1 MKTIRSCLFT
11 FILLCLG
18 LGALCF
24 RNQISKI
31 SSPGY
36 NGDVYHTLR
45 DQKNSSDIVG
55 SPDTTNAIKADLIKF
70 MPSQSYLNDNQI
82 DDILNFVHNNC
93 GNKTPHIKP
102 ETGGKERISGITKI
116 N

>member
-18 LGALCF
+18 FGALCF

-31 SSPGY
+31 SSPVY
-36 NGDVYHTLR
+36 NGNVYHALP

-55 SPDTTNAIKADLIKF
+55 LLDTTNDIKADLIKV
-70 MPSQSYLNDNQI
+70 MPSQSYLNDKQI
-82 DDILNFVHNNC
+82 DDILNFVRNNC
-93 GNKTPHIKP
+93 GNKAPRIKP
-102 ETGGKERISGITKI
+102 ETEGKERMPGITKI